1 MLTSSHRMLYFLGSD
16 LREENKLLGEQPAS
30 VDNLTEKAVL
40 SWQQLDGHDAKE
52 REEEEAGE

>member
-30 VDNLTEKAVL
+30 VDNLTEKAVT
-40 SWQQLDGHDAKE
+40 WQQLDGHDAKE